1 MELIEV
7 INIIISIIVSGTLFV
22 IAKIFLKRKF
32 HALQGHQKLL
42 GIVIIVIILGEIVF
56 LSVMFG
62 LFDFALEIITSVGVG
77 MVILGI
83 SLQHQLKNIVAG
95 IGLFF
100 NNEVNVGDI
109 ITIKEERG
117 TVIELHLTHTV
128 ALDES
133 GERIIIPNQKFAE
146 DVIRVQHKK
155 RQRIDF

>member
-1 MELIEV
+1 MELLEI
-7 INIIISIIVSGTLFV
+7 INLIISIFLSGILFV
-22 IAKIFLKRKF
+22 FAKLFLKRKLYLL
-32 HALQGHQKLL
+32 HGHQKLL
-42 GIVIIVIILGEIVF
+42 GIVIIAIILGELAF
-56 LSVMFG
+56 LGVMFG

-83 SLQHQLKNIVAG
+83 SFQHQLKNIVAG

-100 NNEVNVGDI
+100 NNEVNIGDI
-109 ITIKEERG
+109 ITIKDERG

-133 GERIIIPNQKFAE
+133 EERIIIPNQKFAE